1 MAAAELSKSSPRSW
15 AVTVIIVLLL
25 PQLIGLFGLFP
36 RYAFSE
42 SAIELRVFAV
52 AVALFTLLT
61 LAGLRLRKP
70 WALWA
75 TLVVVSVKAVMD
87 LSAWAHNVDPT
98 LTPVSMLLLV
108 VIVILVF
115 RQAAPPVAQVG
126 VYQRVLFGL
135 VLAFAVWVAFWG
147 LFFPAQIGSYLPITV
162 APLHARFLGA
172 IYLSGSVF
180 MVLGILAKQ
189 WHEARVVTV
198 ILAVWT
204 GMLGLVSTFNL
215 AAFDWSRGPTW
226 FWFLAYFSFPLI
238 AFWVAWCQ
246 RHETAHPA
254 RGAISEALRVY
265 LMIQGGVCVSLA
277 LGLLVASRF
286 MTTVWPW
293 AIPALAAQIYGA
305 PFLAYGLGSLYA
317 ARQRAWVEVRI
328 AVLGTLVFTLGVLA
342 ASMLHANLFDM
353 RAPSA
358 WLWFGGFGVAGL
370 ALLFFAGTQSLR
382 TRASSR
388 AA

>member
-1 MAAAELSKSSPRSW
+1 MAAAGLSTSSRRSW
-15 AVTVIIVLLL
+15 AVTAIIVLLL
-25 PQLIGLFGLFP
+25 PQLIGIFGLFP
-36 RYAFSE
+36 RYAFAE
-42 SAIELRVFAV
+42 SAIGLRVFAV

-61 LAGLRLRKP
+61 IVGLWLRKP

-75 TLVVVSVKAVMD
+75 TLVVVAVKAIMD
-87 LSAWAHNVDPT
+87 LSAFVHNVDPT
-98 LTPVSMLLLV
+98 LTPVSMLLLA
-108 VIVILVF
+108 VIVVLVF
-115 RQAAPPVAQVG
+115 REAAPPFAQVG
-126 VYQRVLFGL
+126 AYQRVLFGL
-135 VLAFAVWVAFWG
+135 VLAFAAWVAFWG

-180 MVLGILAKQ
+180 MLLGMLAKQ

-204 GMLGLVSTFNL
+204 GMLGFVSILNL
-215 AAFDWSRGPTW
+215 PAFDWSRGPTW
-226 FWFLAYFSFPLI
+226 FWFLAYFGFPLI
-238 AFWVAWCQ
+238 ALWVAWCQ

-254 RGAISEALRVY
+254 RGAISQALRAY
-265 LMIQGGVCVSLA
+265 LIIQGGIFIALA
-277 LGLLVASRF
+277 LCLLVAPRF

-293 AIPALAAQIYGA
+293 AIPVLAAQIYGA

-317 ARQRAWVEVRI
+317 ARQQAWSEVRI
-328 AVLGTLVFTLGVLA
+328 AVLGTLVFALGVLA